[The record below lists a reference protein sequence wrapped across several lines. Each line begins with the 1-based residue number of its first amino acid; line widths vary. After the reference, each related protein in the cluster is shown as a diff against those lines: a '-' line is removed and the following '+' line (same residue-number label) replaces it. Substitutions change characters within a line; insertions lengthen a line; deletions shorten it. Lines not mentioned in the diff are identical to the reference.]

1 MNIDGYKVEIRPLS
15 PRLGSGFVAFAPEL
29 VGCVSDGESR
39 IIALLNLKD
48 AMECWLEEARARG
61 RPIPMI

>member
-1 MNIDGYKVEIRPLS
+1 MNIEGYRVEVRSLS

-39 IIALLNLKD
+39 VIALLNLKD
-48 AMECWLEEARARG
+48 AIECWLEEARARD
-61 RPIPMI
+61 RPIPTI

>member
-1 MNIDGYKVEIRPLS
+1 MNIEGYRVEVRPLS

-39 IIALLNLKD
+39 VIALLNLKD
-48 AMECWLEEARARG
+48 AIECWLEEARASG
-61 RPIPMI
+61 RPTPLT